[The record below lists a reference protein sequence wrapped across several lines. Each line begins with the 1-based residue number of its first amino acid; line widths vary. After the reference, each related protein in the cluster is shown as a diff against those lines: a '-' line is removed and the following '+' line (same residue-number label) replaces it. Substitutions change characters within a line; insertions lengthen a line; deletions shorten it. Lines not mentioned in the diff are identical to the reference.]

1 MMFPWHFFRLKDIL
15 VNVRLFW
22 DLIKTIMLSWYCLS
36 PWRHFFMNC
45 NACWKFCSK
54 QEVPKTSWNHWA
66 NSDTFLIP
74 LFFWVYTGSLFSWII
89 MNLKRGCRSRGCKCT
104 QLNLFNLLD
113 IHDLQQ
119 NFIPHEIF
127 EMTRWRH
134 IFDVEFDL
142 QYTIDEVLPTE
153 IWRSQFL
160 RNTSI
165 GEVTRNFRRVGQFW
179 NRCQVS

>member
-1 MMFPWHFFRLKDIL
+1 MILTPPMTSFPLAPLHARTKCAH
-15 VNVRLFW
+15 VNV
-22 DLIKTIMLSWYCLS
+22 
-36 PWRHFFMNC
+36 FMNC

-89 MNLKRGCRSRGCKCT
+89 MNLIRGCRSRGCKCT

-179 NRCQVS
+179 NRCSVAMNLFVY